1 MLKLGHSQL
10 DSKALGIKRSG
21 SSVIVSDYLCHI
33 GCRSNMPILRILKPE
48 MRRQHDIVLLLV
60 FAMAIIL
67 FYGDL

>member
-1 MLKLGHSQL
+1 
-10 DSKALGIKRSG
+10 
-21 SSVIVSDYLCHI
+21 
-33 GCRSNMPILRILKPE
+33 MPILRILKPE